1 MDPPLAQEVMTA
13 PGRLD
18 IICTVPMD
26 LFAFDMVFNGILIL
40 VCAVFA
46 FKTRKL
52 PDNYNESRFIGFC
65 VFASLVILCAFLPA
79 FFAVNDALLKDLFLC
94 LMVISN
100 ASVILALLFAPRI
113 YALYYVPDEGWHIA
127 SMLRRH
133 KTSVVTPQPCP
144 PITGEADPKPEPS
157 AARIS
162 SHVYQSK
169 GAPGGDCPPTPGV
182 YSAMDYPQ
190 TPDGDGGDSPQ

>member
-1 MDPPLAQEVMTA
+1 
-13 PGRLD
+13 
-18 IICTVPMD
+18 
-26 LFAFDMVFNGILIL
+26 
-40 VCAVFA
+40 
-46 FKTRKL
+46 
-52 PDNYNESRFIGFC
+52 
-65 VFASLVILCAFLPA
+65 
-79 FFAVNDALLKDLFLC
+79 
-94 LMVISN
+94 
-100 ASVILALLFAPRI
+100 
-113 YALYYVPDEGWHIA
+113 
-127 SMLRRH
+127 MLRRH

-190 TPDGDGGDSPQ
+190 TPDGDDGDSPQSSDLDAQVSHSIIGLSIDENSSTTETAA